1 MLTRALWLTAVAL
14 PVAFF
19 LPPGPA
25 LGTVLPAG
33 AVALPGALGACLG
46 VAAGAG
52 WGLAG
57 VPGAAAGAGLA
68 VAAGV
73 GWGLAGVPGAAAAG
87 AAGVGL
93 GPWGAPWSRCLLWQ
107 Q

>member
-1 MLTRALWLTAVAL
+1 MRAPWPAAVAL
-14 PVAFF
+14 PVAFL

-25 LGTVLPAG
+25 VGLVLPAG
-33 AVALPGALGACLG
+33 AVALPGALGATGAGLA

-57 VPGAAAGAGLA
+57 VPGA

-73 GWGLAGVPGAAAAG
+73 
-87 AAGVGL
+87 AGVGL
-93 GPWGAPWSRCLLWQ
+93 GPWGAPWSRCLL
-107 Q
+107 